1 MSSDQY
7 FHIKPDPI
15 QKSLLFSLF
24 KTHCL
29 RELLDVRNELF
40 TLFRSFRFQVVFL
53 GKKCTEREYV
63 LSIFQLFGRYNE
75 DDTATGIYSKNVS
88 APISP
93 SPCQAGWEA
102 ALTCGQAPGRGG
114 AAASTAPTAS
124 AKPLLSTYTRHPEKW
139 SLHSTVIQAV
149 SSPVNAIISAI
160 N

>member
-15 QKSLLFSLF
+15 QKNLLLSLF

-63 LSIFQLFGRYNE
+63 LSIFQLFGRYNK
-75 DDTATGIYSKNVS
+75 DDTATAIYSKNVS

-102 ALTCGQAPGRGG
+102 ALTCGQAPGEEVLLP
-114 AAASTAPTAS
+114 AQHPQPQPSLSS
-124 AKPLLSTYTRHPEKW
+124 ALTH
-139 SLHSTVIQAV
+139 VIQKNGLCTV
-149 SSPVNAIISAI
+149 L
-160 N
+160 